1 MPAPKARRS
10 QRGRPSRRAARRAG
24 PGQERI
30 LLAARTLISE
40 RGFHEVS
47 ARDIARRAQVDPA
60 LIYHY
65 FADKDQV
72 LLRAL
77 NLSFTVLPVEEGPA
91 GPVLVG
97 LGPRIVRRFL
107 LTWGADRGHPLI
119 HTVLRAATED
129 PRAAQQFREHIERE
143 IIPATREH
151 LGAEAASR
159 STLVGSVLLGL
170 AVMRYILKVEPL
182 ASMTDRQVEERAG
195 RLIDTILIGGAPPGT
210 PVSGAPADDRSHK
223 AT

>member
-1 MPAPKARRS
+1 M
-10 QRGRPSRRAARRAG
+10 
-24 PGQERI
+24 
-30 LLAARTLISE
+30 
-40 RGFHEVS
+40 
-47 ARDIARRAQVDPA
+47 DPA

-77 NLSFTVLPVEEGPA
+77 NLSFTVLPVEEGPG
-91 GPVLVG
+91 GPELAG

-129 PRAAQQFREHIERE
+129 ARAAQQFREHIEQE

-159 STLVGSVLLGL
+159 STLVGSVLLGM

-182 ASMTDRQVEERAG
+182 ASMPERDLEQRLG
-195 RLIDTILIGGAPPGT
+195 RLIDSILMGGGPPVT
-210 PVSGAPADDRSHK
+210 AASVAPADDRSRK